1 MSGLAD
7 PRDPGRDRV
16 HGSVETVRVLAVDA
30 VIQGPERADGG
41 GTSVAQLA
49 EKQATIGAVS
59 YLIVAGAVVLGVI
72 FITVLGRWG
81 TGKWWWE

>member
-1 MSGLAD
+1 M
-7 PRDPGRDRV
+7 
-16 HGSVETVRVLAVDA
+16 
-30 VIQGPERADGG
+30 
-41 GTSVAQLA
+41 AQLA